1 MIRWISFLGLVF
13 FLPVDLLA
21 NKIELNVVQQSSTP
35 VELRI
40 LVDSYNHIIRDDIVK
55 DKKSKQHMTNMM
67 RKLDGVLG
75 VLEPKT
81 EFLLIKNH
89 IYQAIIEFFSSINN
103 ERELKSKEV
112 LAIADFLRQNS
123 GELLPLAQWLGQSS
137 LAVLKNPLPAPV
149 VNARLASKAAIE
161 RQLLSKGIKLFISK
175 DVARING
182 IFVHIVWAVVSIL
195 QQKLS
200 LFLAHS
206 KDLRRPKKVSW
217 LKFSAASAAKSSV
230 PTKPKDSGQEAKDK
244 EKQQA
249 GQPK

>member
-21 NKIELNVVQQSSTP
+21 NEIELNLVQQSSAP

-40 LVDSYNHIIRDDIVK
+40 LVDSYNRIIRDDIVK
-55 DKKSKQHMTNMM
+55 DKEFKQQMMDMM
-67 RKLDGVLG
+67 RELDGVLG
-75 VLEPKT
+75 VLQQKT

-89 IYQAIIEFFSSINN
+89 IYQAIIEFFSYIND
-103 ERELKSKEV
+103 ERELKPKEI

-123 GELLPLAQWLGQSS
+123 DKLLPLAQWLGQSS

-149 VNARLASKAAIE
+149 VNARLASRAAIE
-161 RQLLSKGIKLFISK
+161 RQLLSKGIKLFSSK
-175 DVARING
+175 EVAQING
-182 IFVHIVWAVVSIL
+182 IFVHVAWVVGSML

-200 LFLAHS
+200 LFLAYS

-217 LKFSAASAAKSSV
+217 LKFSAASAIKSSV
-230 PTKPKDSGQEAKDK
+230 PAKPKDSGQEANAKKK
-244 EKQQA
+244 EPA

>member
-1 MIRWISFLGLVF
+1 M
-13 FLPVDLLA
+13 
-21 NKIELNVVQQSSTP
+21 QQSSAP

-40 LVDSYNHIIRDDIVK
+40 LLDSYNHIIRDDIVK
-55 DKKSKQHMTNMM
+55 DKEFKQQMMDMM
-67 RKLDGVLG
+67 RELDGVLG
-75 VLEPKT
+75 VLESKT

-89 IYQAIIEFFSSINN
+89 IYQAIMEFFSSING
-103 ERELKSKEV
+103 ERELSPKET

-123 GELLPLAQWLGQSS
+123 GKLLPLAQWLGQSS
-137 LAVLKNPLPAPV
+137 LAVLKTPLPAPV

-161 RQLLSKGIKLFISK
+161 RQLLSRGVKLFSSK
-175 DVARING
+175 NVAKING
-182 IFVHIVWAVVSIL
+182 IFVHIVWAIGSML

-217 LKFSAASAAKSSV
+217 LKFPAASAAKSSV
-230 PTKPKDSGQEAKDK
+230 PTKPKDSGQEAK